1 MSDLISFVPPSTTN
15 SGASAA
21 QSAATLSNNFDTFLT
36 ILTAQIQNQD
46 PLEPM
51 DSTQFTQQLVQ
62 FSGVEQQI
70 RANSQLETLIK
81 TTNSSAGAA
90 LSGYLGQEAVV
101 DSAGA
106 QFTGDPIKW
115 QYELPKEASSATITV
130 TDAAGKVL
138 YSKTGETKAGTHE
151 FTWNGEL
158 NKGGKAS
165 VDQPYWISVVA
176 EDANKKAIT
185 PVHSLVTKITG
196 VDLTYGEPALTT
208 PAGVFAFSDIKRM
221 NTNPTPT
228 TTTTSTTT
236 N

>member
-1 MSDLISFVPPSTTN
+1 MSDLISFVPPPAA
-15 SGASAA
+15 SGANGV
-21 QSAATLSNNFDTFLT
+21 QSAASLASNFDTFLT

-51 DSTQFTQQLVQ
+51 DSTQFTDQLVQ

-70 RANSQLETLIK
+70 RVNTQLETLISA
-81 TTNSSAGAA
+81 TNSGAGAS
-90 LSGYLGQEAVV
+90 LSGYLGQEAEI

-106 QFTGDPIKW
+106 QFTGEPVKW
-115 QYELPKEASSATITV
+115 RYELPSDASSTTVTV

-138 YSKTGETKAGTHE
+138 YSKKGELKAGSHD

-158 NKGGKAS
+158 NKGGTAAT
-165 VDQPYWISVVA
+165 DQPYWISVVA

-185 PVHSLVTKITG
+185 PLHSLVTNITG

-208 PAGVFAFSDIKRM
+208 PAGVFAFSDIKRLM
-221 NTNPTPT
+221 NNNTPAPTN
-228 TTTTSTTT
+228 
-236 N
+236 